1 MGKTENYVRN
11 SKLQNYRTANFF
23 PVSATESG
31 PVFTYVVALIKPVHK
46 QADFITANN

>member
-23 PVSATESG
+23 P
-31 PVFTYVVALIKPVHK
+31 
-46 QADFITANN
+46 